1 MENQRYAESVKKV
14 SQGYISSGVQ
24 GTPSVRVNGRTLDSS
39 DIESSEALRRAIEA
53 APEPASLTATRDE
66 EGDAMAWSWRLERA
80 DGRTVGM
87 SEETFST
94 QADAES
100 WLGENWR
107 GCART
112 RSTRSSCWTARRS
125 STR

>member
-1 MENQRYAESVKKV
+1 
-14 SQGYISSGVQ
+14 
-24 GTPSVRVNGRTLDSS
+24 
-39 DIESSEALRRAIEA
+39 
-53 APEPASLTATRDE
+53 
-66 EGDAMAWSWRLERA
+66 MAWSWRLEKA

-107 GCART
+107 SLRADTVDAVTLLDGET
-112 RSTRSSCWTARRS
+112 IVYGMSLHEPGDPG
-125 STR
+125 

>member
-1 MENQRYAESVKKV
+1 
-14 SQGYISSGVQ
+14 
-24 GTPSVRVNGRTLDSS
+24 
-39 DIESSEALRRAIEA
+39 
-53 APEPASLTATRDE
+53 
-66 EGDAMAWSWRLERA
+66 MAWSWRLEKT

-107 GCART
+107 GLRADT
-112 RSTRSSCWTARRS
+112 VDTVTLLDGEAVVYGMSLHEPGDPG
-125 STR
+125 